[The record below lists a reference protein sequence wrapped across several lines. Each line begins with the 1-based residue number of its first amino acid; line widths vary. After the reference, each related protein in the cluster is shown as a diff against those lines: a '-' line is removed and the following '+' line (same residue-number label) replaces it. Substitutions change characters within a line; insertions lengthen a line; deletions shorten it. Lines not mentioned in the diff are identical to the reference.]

1 MRFLVI
7 GAGMQ
12 GSAAAFDLLQQPAT
26 KSVIVADKNPSAARS
41 FLDRWRGKNLEL
53 LQLDLDD
60 DAAVRAALQRV
71 DGVCCAAPYF
81 FNTKLTKLAIEAG
94 KHFCDLGGN
103 TEIVFQQKALH
114 DLAVQKGVSVVPDC
128 GVAPG
133 MVNILAGEGI
143 RRLDKAEKVKI
154 YVGGLPQ
161 KPEPPVNY
169 MVVYSL
175 EGCLDYYTSK
185 SWVIRNGK
193 RAQVEALSELE
204 EVEFPAPWGMLEAF
218 HTGGGISTMP
228 FTWEGKVQT
237 MEYKT
242 LRYPGHVAIM
252 KPIRELG
259 LIGNEP
265 IEVEGV
271 KVRPRA
277 LFIAASAPV
286 LVKPEGRDLIAL
298 QVDVTGVKNGKPAG
312 TRWQM
317 VDLYDERHHVTAM
330 MRTTGYSLAITGI
343 MQLDGRIPKPGVF
356 APDEI
361 VPAQPMISELANRGI
376 VLRESAL

>member
-7 GAGMQ
+7 GAGKQ
-12 GSAAAFDLLQQPAT
+12 GSACALDLLGQTAT
-26 KSVIVADKNPSAARS
+26 KTVILADKDVGHLPA
-41 FLDRWRGKNLEL
+41 FLDPWRGKNLEP
-53 LQLDLDD
+53 LQIDLNDE
-60 DAAVRAALQRV
+60 AAVKAAIARA
-71 DGVCCAAPYF
+71 DCVCCAAPYF
-81 FNTKLTKLAIEAG
+81 FNAKLTKLSIDAG
-94 KHFCDLGGN
+94 RHFCDLGGN
-103 TEIVFQQKALH
+103 TEVVFEQKAMH
-114 DLAVQKGVSVVPDC
+114 DLAVKKGVSVVPDC

-143 RRLDKAEKVKI
+143 RRLDVAEKVKI

-161 KPEPPVNY
+161 HPEPPLNY
-169 MVVYSL
+169 MVAYSL
-175 EGCLDYYTSK
+175 EGCLDYYTTP
-185 SWVIRNGK
+185 SWVLRNGK
-193 RAQVEALSELE
+193 RTQVEALSELE
-204 EVEFPAPWGMLEAF
+204 ELEFPAPWGKLEAF

-228 FTWEGKVQT
+228 FSWEGKVQT

-242 LRYPGHVAIM
+242 LRYPGHVAII

-259 LIGNEP
+259 LIGNEA

-277 LFIAASAPV
+277 VFIAASAPV
-286 LVKPEGRDLIAL
+286 LVKPQAKDLIAL
-298 QVDVTGVKNGKPAG
+298 RVDATGLKNGKPAG

-317 VDLYDERHHVTAM
+317 VDLYDEQHGVTAM

-343 MQLDGRIPKPGVF
+343 MQLDGRIPRPGVF

-361 VPAQPMISELANRGI
+361 VPAQPMIEDLAKRGI
-376 VLRESAL
+376 ILEETAL

>member
-7 GAGMQ
+7 GAGLQ
-12 GSAAAFDLLQQPAT
+12 GCAAAFDLLRQPAT
-26 KSVIVADKNPSAARS
+26 KAVILVDKNVARVPS
-41 FLDRWRGKNLEL
+41 FLDPWRGKNLEL
-53 LQLDLDD
+53 VQLDLND
-60 DAAVRAALQRV
+60 DAAVLAQIRRV

-94 KHFCDLGGN
+94 KHHCDLGGN
-103 TEIVFQQKALH
+103 TEIVFRQKAMH
-114 DLAVQKGVSVVPDC
+114 EEAVRRGVSVIPDC

-133 MVNILAGEGI
+133 MVNILAAEGI
-143 RRLDKAEKVKI
+143 RRLDTAEKVKI

-161 KPEPPVNY
+161 KPEPPLNY

-185 SWVIRNGK
+185 SWVLRNG
-193 RAQVEALSELE
+193 RRTQVEALSELE
-204 EVEFPAPWGMLEAF
+204 TVEFPAPWGALEAF

-242 LRYPGHVAIM
+242 LRFPGHVAIM

-259 LIGNEP
+259 LIANEP

-271 KVRPRA
+271 SVRPRA
-277 LFIAASAPV
+277 LFIAASAPT
-286 LVKPEGRDLIAL
+286 LVKPGAKDLIAL
-298 QVDVTGVKNGKPAG
+298 QVEVTGLKGGKPAG

-317 VDLYDERHHVTAM
+317 VDLYDEVNHVTSM

-343 MQLDGRIPKPGVF
+343 MQQDGRISKRGVF

-361 VPAQPMISELANRGI
+361 VPGRPMIDDLAARGI
-376 VLRESAL
+376 ILRETAL

>member
-12 GSAAAFDLLQQPAT
+12 GSATAFDLLQQPAT
-26 KSVIVADKNPSAARS
+26 KSVIVADKNPSVARA
-41 FLDRWRGKNLEL
+41 FLDPWRGKNLEL
-53 LQLDLDD
+53 LQLDLGD
-60 DAAVRAALQRV
+60 DAAVRAALQRA

-204 EVEFPAPWGMLEAF
+204 DVEFPAPWGKLEAF

-228 FTWEGKVQT
+228 FTWEG
-237 MEYKT
+237 
-242 LRYPGHVAIM
+242 
-252 KPIRELG
+252 
-259 LIGNEP
+259 
-265 IEVEGV
+265 
-271 KVRPRA
+271 
-277 LFIAASAPV
+277 
-286 LVKPEGRDLIAL
+286 
-298 QVDVTGVKNGKPAG
+298 
-312 TRWQM
+312 
-317 VDLYDERHHVTAM
+317 
-330 MRTTGYSLAITGI
+330 
-343 MQLDGRIPKPGVF
+343 
-356 APDEI
+356 
-361 VPAQPMISELANRGI
+361 
-376 VLRESAL
+376 